1 MITTHDLRQQI
12 ATAADELNLPLTVK
26 HVELLASRVAERA
39 DGGHQPRRALTRQMY
54 AVLVGIANGESSTET
69 GKRLSVTAHT
79 VRTHKLRLYKAL
91 GARNAAHAVT
101 IAMRLGILRAI
112 ETDGRS

>member
-1 MITTHDLRQQI
+1 MITSSDLRQHI
-12 ATAADELNLPLTVK
+12 AAAADELNLPLTVK

-39 DGGHQPRRALTRQMY
+39 DSGHQPRKALTRQMY

-91 GARNAAHAVT
+91 GARNAAHAVA
-101 IAMRLGILRAI
+101 IATQLGILHVA
-112 ETDGRS
+112 EAGGRS